1 MRHRIIKT
9 CFVFLLMMT
18 FLISSAVA
26 IKTQEELLEALDLED
41 TRVILRALNNK
52 FKVDWSS
59 VKSNHPKHREE
70 TQKILNFLTFILDKR
85 IKETDKLFLKRS
97 QVLNNLILIS
107 SCKNGMLK
115 RTNAYEE
122 IKARLR
128 GNCKDSK
135 DHTLYKFEYLSLR
148 TPPNTLEAPPA
159 ENTSDSAINADSIV
173 SDFVIIEDDLVG
185 HEISIK
191 ADFSPVCPL
200 SEFISFPLA
209 SNSSTLGC
217 LPEVTPAPL
226 VGSSSTAEYPPEI
239 APPQLLCSPSA
250 SSDVDE
256 DPESLC
262 LRNESENCEELLLAL
277 DERDVKIT
285 LQAMLNN
292 YLIPLD
298 KFNPNGEGEENR
310 YKRIRAYLSWVLLKK
325 SEKALLKKIN
335 LTSSDAERSEFKSG
349 WYDIKCAYYQN
360 SMERM
365 WDSSCQL
372 NFWHRIF

>member
-1 MRHRIIKT
+1 MRLIFIKKISMY
-9 CFVFLLMMT
+9 LLIATMFT
-18 FLISSAVA
+18 SSFSLAN
-26 IKTQEELLEALDLED
+26 IDSYLEDLDLEG
-41 TRVILRALNNK
+41 TKVILRALNNK
-52 FKVDWSS
+52 FKVDWSL
-59 VKSNHPKHREE
+59 VKSNHPKRREE
-70 TQKILNFLTFILDKR
+70 MQKILNFLTFILDER
-85 IKETDKLFLKRS
+85 IKETGKLFRKRN
-97 QVLNNLILIS
+97 QVLNNPS
-107 SCKNGMLK
+107 FNKFLK
-115 RTNAYEE
+115 EWYVERTNAYVE

-128 GNCKDSK
+128 GNYEDSK
-135 DHTLYKFEYLSLR
+135 GHTLYTFVHLSLR
-148 TPPNTLEAPPA
+148 TPPNTLEAPPT
-159 ENTSDSAINADSIV
+159 ENTSDSAINADSIA
-173 SDFVIIEDDLVG
+173 SDFVIIENGLVG

-191 ADFSPVCPL
+191 ADFPPVCPL
-200 SEFISFPLA
+200 SEFISFSLA
-209 SNSSTLGC
+209 SSSPTLGC

-226 VGSSSTAEYPPEI
+226 VGSSSIAEYPPEI

-250 SSDVDE
+250 SSEVDE
-256 DPESLC
+256 DPESLR

-310 YKRIRAYLSWVLLKK
+310 YKCIRAYLSWVLLKK

-335 LTSSDAERSEFKSG
+335 LTSSDAERSKFKSG

-365 WDSSCQL
+365 WDPLCQL